1 MRRNWGPAIA
11 ATAFFLFAQAAQAGW
26 TPAQRLTWTSGA
38 SSRPALAVDSSDHIH
53 VVWSDDSPGNPE
65 IYYKKSLDG
74 GATWTAGKRLSQTS
88 GASYE
93 PAIAVDPSG
102 NPHVAWQDNT
112 PGSGEIYYRQSS
124 DGGSTW
130 TVVRRLTWT
139 TGWSY
144 GPALVIDSS
153 DDLHI
158 AWEDWTPGNP
168 EIYYKRST
176 DGGTTWTSGTEITW
190 TSKNS
195 WGPAMAVDSSDN
207 LHAVWEDNTPSNFDI
222 YYKKSPDAGATWME
236 DKRLSWNSGW
246 SANPAVSA
254 DSASNVHIVWQDD
267 TPGNNEV
274 YYKKSTDGGVAWT
287 ASKRLT
293 WNSGVSASPAV
304 ASDSAGNVHVVWQ
317 DDTPGAHD
325 IYYKKSSDSGDIWGT
340 GQRLTWNS
348 GGSMYPAVAVD
359 SLGNIHLVWADDT
372 PGNAE
377 IYYRKNVK

>member
-1 MRRNWGPAIA
+1 MKRTLGLIPAA
-11 ATAFFLFAQAAQAGW
+11 LGLFLFALQAQAGW

-38 SSRPALAVDSSDHIH
+38 SSRPALAIDSNDHIH

-74 GATWTAGKRLSQTS
+74 GATWTAGKKISETS

-93 PAIAVDPSG
+93 PAIAVDSSG
-102 NPHVAWQDNT
+102 NPHVAWQDNS
-112 PGSGEIYYRQSS
+112 PGSGEIYYRKST
-124 DGGSTW
+124 DGGSAW
-130 TVVRRLTWT
+130 MAARRLTWT
-139 TGWSY
+139 AGWSY
-144 GPALVIDSS
+144 RPALVIDSS

-158 AWEDWTPGNP
+158 VWEDWTPGNP
-168 EIYYKRST
+168 EIYYKRSM
-176 DGGTTWTSGTEITW
+176 DGGTTWTSGIEITW
-190 TSKNS
+190 TAKNS

-207 LHAVWEDNTPSNFDI
+207 LHVVWEDNTPSNFDI

-246 SANPAVSA
+246 SAKPAVSA
-254 DSASNVHIVWQDD
+254 DSASNVHIAWQDD

-293 WNSGVSASPAV
+293 WNSGASASPAV
-304 ASDSAGNVHVVWQ
+304 AADSAGNVHIVWQ
-317 DDTPGAHD
+317 DATPGAHD
-325 IYYKKSSDSGDIWGT
+325 IYYKKSPDSGDNWGT

-348 GGSMYPAVAVD
+348 GDSMYPAVAAD
-359 SLGNIHLVWADDT
+359 SFGNIHLVWADDT